1 MTDQMETALEYP
13 ERAPDF
19 ALDVFGLRD
28 AVVADY
34 RRFLE
39 GALSIRDSRVKAFVE
54 AKLG

>member
-1 MTDQMETALEYP
+1 MTDHMETALEYP
-13 ERAPDF
+13 KRAPDF